1 MKWGKRRRSNSDSE
15 ASETP
20 AAKPR
25 KVAGKTVTDDG
36 KDISRMSDKQL
47 RERINRINMEQQ
59 YSKMTS
65 EPKAASRI
73 SKGKDQIDNAMKYW
87 NTANSLYTAYHSPMG
102 KEIKKVVEE
111 KLLHR

>member
-65 EPKAASRI
+65 EPKAAGRI

-87 NTANSLYTAYHSPMG
+87 NTANSLYNAYNSPMG
-102 KEIKKVVEE
+102 KAAKELITKQ
-111 KLLHR
+111 LANR